1 MKFRIVLMHQ
11 DLITINAQPL
21 ECIKKILNQ
30 INKVK
35 THFHHFETFLTIKY
49 EIVIE
54 FDFMFDILTL
64 FFDKSRI
71 LKIFHFH
78 FPIK

>member
-21 ECIKKILNQ
+21 QCIKKILNQ

-35 THFHHFETFLTIKY
+35 IHFHHFETFLTIKY
-49 EIVIE
+49 EIVIK
-54 FDFMFDILTL
+54 FDFIFNTFTLLYVYRYFDI
-64 FFDKSRI
+64 
-71 LKIFHFH
+71 
-78 FPIK
+78 

>member
-1 MKFRIVLMHQ
+1 MHQ

-21 ECIKKILNQ
+21 QCIKKILNQ

-35 THFHHFETFLTIKY
+35 IHFHHFETFLTIKY

-54 FDFMFDILTL
+54 FDFIFNTFTLLYVADRMDAINSNNLFSTKDI
-64 FFDKSRI
+64 F
-71 LKIFHFH
+71 
-78 FPIK
+78 